1 MKSFIERCRQSLSID
16 MSGESSA
23 PFFYGHRVIT
33 WPLSQLF
40 VCAVKVR
47 SWLFDQRIFRSHQLP
62 GMTISIG
69 NIALGGTGKS
79 PIVMEV
85 VRELVARGARCAVL
99 TRGYGSTLSPKD
111 SIVIRGGLPIL
122 PSSVP
127 TPIPDEAMMQ
137 SVALPDVPVII
148 GRNRWEAACRFI
160 KSGIA
165 ETPTH
170 WILDD
175 GFQHRRLARDLDIV
189 LLDALSPFGNGHLI
203 PRGNLREQPQSLSR
217 ADLVLLTRSS
227 THQVPTECFL
237 KIRKYFEGP
246 LLAVPFRVGV
256 HPECVTGDGIIFDRV
271 VHAPVAAVCGI
282 ARPQLFADQLVRQ
295 GVSLSQEYFV
305 GDHASLDRKKL
316 LDLADQ
322 VAAIVTTAK
331 DYYRDPA
338 KFAHLRVPVFIQEMR
353 VDFDTPGLETL
364 IKACLDRP
372 S

>member
-1 MKSFIERCRQSLSID
+1 MKDFIQRCRQSLSID
-16 MSGESSA
+16 ISGEDRA
-23 PFFYGHRVIT
+23 PFFSGHRVIT

-40 VCAVKVR
+40 LFGTKVR
-47 SWLFDQRIFRSHQLP
+47 CWLYDQRILKSHKLP

-85 VRELVARGARCAVL
+85 VRELVSRGARCAVL

-111 SIVIRGGLPIL
+111 SMVIRMGAPIL
-122 PSSVP
+122 PASVP

-137 SVALPDVPVII
+137 SMALPEVPVVI

-160 KSGIA
+160 KSGIT
-165 ETPTH
+165 EVPTH

-175 GFQHRRLARDLDIV
+175 GFQHRRLARDLDVV

-217 ADLVLLTRSS
+217 ADVVLLTRSL
-227 THQVPTECFL
+227 THQVPKECSM
-237 KIRKYFEGP
+237 KIVEYFDGP

-256 HPECVTGDGIIFDRV
+256 HPECVNRDGIIFDKA

-282 ARPQLFADQLVRQ
+282 ARPQLFAEQLERQ
-295 GVSLSQEYFV
+295 GVSLSQFYVV
-305 GDHASLDRKKL
+305 GDHASLDGKKL
-316 LDLADQ
+316 EDLAEQ
-322 VAAIVTTAK
+322 VAAIVTTSK
-331 DYYRDPA
+331 DYYRDPE
-338 KFAHLRVPVFIQEMR
+338 KFTYLKVPVFIQEMK
-353 VDFDTPGLETL
+353 VDFDPEGLETL
-364 IKACLDRP
+364 IKSCLDKNL
-372 S
+372 